1 MHLSHPHLAKQ
12 GKKQAVRKLVWD
24 LGVNRGTIE
33 TKLRSD
39 QDDSLSEES
48 EDRGF

>member
-1 MHLSHPHLAKQ
+1 MKLGTGNTGQHRNM
-12 GKKQAVRKLVWD
+12 VRKLVWD